1 MAGAEAEAEQE
12 VEGMQKE
19 QRDMK
24 MVVGSIPVLKE
35 EREGQGRSSLSG
47 TPRDNWKHLDWVRLA
62 HCICSDQIK
71 LLIQSAERAVER
83 EASGGEYTN
92 QLKIFTTMTEL
103 FNDPSFKP
111 RNPFQDPRINHLDP
125 SSRSSDERRS
135 VRYIKSK
142 YQDLKRKLYDAR
154 EHHQQ
159 AGEDKDFFP
168 FCVDRKEDGKA
179 FGKPKPFVYYFHML
193 CEGHGDVCQLIDSCS
208 GADSSIR
215 GNSQGS
221 MPGETPLVDKD
232 GQMDDARHVRPTPS
246 RLKFQG
252 STSVSEGV
260 KRKADEM
267 LESVG
272 HVVQKFAERLN
283 TATEEM
289 SDLEQSRLELTR
301 MQLLGSLRQQ
311 FREISAE
318 LRRTDISSEE
328 REFWCGQLAIVKA
341 DIVKRTQT

>member
-24 MVVGSIPVLKE
+24 MVVGSLPVLKD

-71 LLIQSAERAVER
+71 LLIQNAERSAERGDAG
-83 EASGGEYTN
+83 GGEFTN
-92 QLKIFTTMTEL
+92 QMKIFTTMTEL

-125 SSRSSDERRS
+125 SSRSSDERRT

-193 CEGHGDVCQLIDSCS
+193 CEGHGDVCQLIDACS
-208 GADSSIR
+208 AGDSMR
-215 GNSQGS
+215 GNSQG
-221 MPGETPLVDKD
+221 LQADLDKD
-232 GQMDDARHVRPTPS
+232 GQMDESLRHVRPTPS
-246 RLKFQG
+246 RLKFQ
-252 STSVSEGV
+252 SATSVSEGV

-267 LESVG
+267 LENVG

-289 SDLEQSRLELTR
+289 SELEHSRTELTKT
-301 MQLLGSLRQQ
+301 QILGSLRQQ

-318 LRRTDISSEE
+318 IRRSDISSDE
-328 REFWCGQLAIVKA
+328 REFWTGQLALVKA